1 MNLTE
6 LDKKYQDVEPAKGG
20 YQPLPDGTYVCR
32 LEKAQVKQNKGN
44 DGLHLALVFVVDEGS
59 HKGRRIFHHRPINNN
74 EKTLAWLKR
83 DLLAI
88 GYTDYLS
95 RLPELLPQCLGRLVK
110 VELKTVTIPATGQKT
125 QVAYLDPVK
134 GR

>member
-1 MNLTE
+1 MNLAE

-32 LEKAQVKQNKGN
+32 LEKAEVKRNKGN
-44 DGLHLALVFVVDEGS
+44 DGLHLALVLTVDEGS
-59 HKGRRIFHHRPINNN
+59 HKGRRIFHNRPINGN

-95 RLPELLPQCLGRLVK
+95 RLPELLPQCLGQVVK
-110 VELKTVTIPATGQKT
+110 VELKTVTIPADGRKV
-125 QVAYLDPVK
+125 QVAYLDPVR

>member
-1 MNLTE
+1 MNLAD
-6 LDKKYQDVEPAKGG
+6 LDTKYQNVEPAKGG
-20 YQPLPDGTYVCR
+20 YQPLPDGKYVCR
-32 LEKAQVKQNKGN
+32 LARAEVRKNEGN
-44 DGLHLALVFVVDEGS
+44 DGIHLALVLTVDEGS
-59 HKGRRIFHHRPINNN
+59 LKGRRIFHNRPINEN

-88 GYTDYLS
+88 GYTDHLS

-110 VELKTVTIPATGQKT
+110 VELKTVTIPATGQKA

-134 GR
+134 GS